1 MEARAAHYIYFR
13 NPFSYLENYGR
24 KLEYW
29 INQHWLIP
37 NFVVVPPIFHKK
49 RKTVYSIK
57 IQKMKICLLTSNPN
71 PYDDRI
77 YYKLARSLKKIGDV
91 SIINPSVS
99 SKEIDDITI
108 IGNDSKA
115 TIGDSSWIIEQ
126 LNMIKPDIVQV
137 TEPLLLSPAVKYKSN
152 NSVKVIYDPAEDW
165 RAMYR
170 DFSRKPP
177 PIPQLLGFGIRQ
189 YENWFLSKMDYFIAS
204 DDWLYE
210 YYKAKGPST
219 LIYNYPNQ
227 DIFSMD
233 LDSVSR
239 RPFSC
244 VHHGQLRKERGLF
257 LMIEA
262 MTLVVEKY
270 PEAYLDLVGHF
281 SYSAE
286 EDLSHQLLDR
296 YGLTSNI
303 NISASIPHLQIPNR
317 IAQSTIGLLPFYN
330 VDKFRNNIVIKMF
343 EYSACKLPIVSF
355 DLPPSKKYIESIN
368 CGICVEPDSYQALA
382 EGIIYMFE
390 NNEKYSLYKQ
400 NGYKAFVEEYFWE
413 AQENELFNVYKTLLS

>member
-1 MEARAAHYIYFR
+1 
-13 NPFSYLENYGR
+13 
-24 KLEYW
+24 
-29 INQHWLIP
+29 
-37 NFVVVPPIFHKK
+37 
-49 RKTVYSIK
+49 
-57 IQKMKICLLTSNPN
+57 
-71 PYDDRI
+71 
-77 YYKLARSLKKIGDV
+77 
-91 SIINPSVS
+91 
-99 SKEIDDITI
+99 
-108 IGNDSKA
+108 
-115 TIGDSSWIIEQ
+115 SWIIEQ

-286 EDLSHQLLDR
+286 EDLSHQLIEKYHLMD
-296 YGLTSNI
+296 NVI
-303 NISASIPHLQIPNR
+303 ISSPIPHLEIPRR
-317 IAQSTIGLLPFYN
+317 IAQNAIGLLPFYN
-330 VDKFRNNIVIKMF
+330 IGKFRNNTAIKMF
-343 EYSACKLPIVSF
+343 EFSACKLPIVSF
-355 DLPPSKKYIESIN
+355 DLPPSRRYIEN
-368 CGICVEPDSYQALA
+368 VQCGICVEPDSYQALA